1 MHGRLAGRDSHPS
14 PAFVRRAAGA
24 TDCPVSPDLDEPR
37 ARRLR
42 LEGGRTPNPM
52 DIDEITET
60 FEFFDDWEDR
70 YRYLI
75 ELGRDL
81 EGLDDSDKTEEN
93 RVQGCV
99 SNVWLVTSEES
110 GDPVRLA
117 FRADSDAHIVRG
129 LVAVLLAAYSGRSPE
144 QILATDIR
152 SLFERLDLASHLS
165 PSRSNG
171 FFAMVE
177 RIKGTARGWTQSA
190 SAA

>member
-1 MHGRLAGRDSHPS
+1 
-14 PAFVRRAAGA
+14 
-24 TDCPVSPDLDEPR
+24 
-37 ARRLR
+37 
-42 LEGGRTPNPM
+42 M
-52 DIDEITET
+52 DIDEIIET

-81 EGLDDSDKTEEN
+81 EGLDHSDKTEEN

-99 SNVWLVTSEES
+99 SNVWLVTSVES
-110 GDPVRLA
+110 GDPVRLE

-144 QILATDIR
+144 QILGVDIR

>member
-1 MHGRLAGRDSHPS
+1 
-14 PAFVRRAAGA
+14 
-24 TDCPVSPDLDEPR
+24 
-37 ARRLR
+37 
-42 LEGGRTPNPM
+42 M
-52 DIDEITET
+52 DIDDIIET

-81 EGLDDSDKTEEN
+81 EGLDEYDKTEQN

-99 SNVWLVTSEES
+99 SNVWLVTHVLD
-110 GDPVRLA
+110 GNPVRLE

-129 LVAVLLAAYSGRSPE
+129 LVAILLAVYSGRSPE
-144 QILATDIR
+144 QILAVDIR
-152 SLFERLDLASHLS
+152 GLFENLELGSHLS

-171 FFAMVE
+171 FFSMVE
-177 RIKGTARGWTQSA
+177 RIKGTARGWSA

>member
-1 MHGRLAGRDSHPS
+1 MDESRAQRLGSQGGRLPKA
-14 PAFVRRAAGA
+14 
-24 TDCPVSPDLDEPR
+24 
-37 ARRLR
+37 
-42 LEGGRTPNPM
+42 M
-52 DIDEITET
+52 DIDEIIET

-81 EGLDDSDKTEEN
+81 DGLDDTDKTEEN

-99 SNVWLVTSEES
+99 SNVWLVTSVKS
-110 GDPVRLA
+110 GDPVRLE

-129 LVAVLLAAYSGRSPE
+129 LVTILLAAYSGRSPE
-144 QILATDIR
+144 QILAVDIR

-177 RIKGTARGWTQSA
+177 RMKGTARGWAPDA

>member
-1 MHGRLAGRDSHPS
+1 
-14 PAFVRRAAGA
+14 
-24 TDCPVSPDLDEPR
+24 
-37 ARRLR
+37 
-42 LEGGRTPNPM
+42 M
-52 DIDEITET
+52 DIDEIIET

-99 SNVWLVTSEES
+99 SNVWLVYTVQAA
-110 GDPVRLA
+110 DPVRLA

-129 LVAVLLAAYSGRSPE
+129 LVAVLLAAYSGRSPQ
-144 QILATDIR
+144 QILAIDIR
-152 SLFERLDLASHLS
+152 SLFEQLDLASHLS